1 MSEEFSAD
9 FTAADNTKA
18 IRCGRTDCPVQFYPA
33 GTEFHYLHSN
43 DPSVPGRAVCT
54 PCYHRYLTKKTTK
67 RRPNG
72 ILIIC
77 LPLDFLNICFPAQP
91 LSSELGSGSQ
101 IHEQKVQQQIVK
113 AQRNGKPAQCL
124 NQDGDNELTCA
135 LILAGAASIQHVG
148 ATVLGAGTALH
159 TQAVQVSRSSG
170 PFIQLPGFPVLSAP
184 SSRSQT
190 VSLNP
195 PSLGLTPGYNL
206 NHIGYQ
212 ATRAKM
218 ASNAYAGNS
227 GQIILVEVRVVR
239 LPEGKVKP
247 ILIGVS
253 FSSLLSS
260 TAISNNLQIIL

>member
-18 IRCGRTDCPVQFYPA
+18 IRCGRTDCSVQFYPA

-43 DPSVPGRAVCT
+43 NPSVPGRAVCT
-54 PCYHRYLTKKTTK
+54 PCYHFYLAKNTTK

-72 ILIIC
+72 IWLSSF
-77 LPLDFLNICFPAQP
+77 LQPLNFLNICFLAQP
-91 LSSELGSGSQ
+91 LPSSSESR
-101 IHEQKVQQQIVK
+101 IHEQHVQQQIVK
-113 AQRNGKPAQCL
+113 AQRNGTSVQCL
-124 NQDGDNELTCA
+124 NQANQYGDNKLTHA
-135 LILAGAASIQHVG
+135 LTSASAASIQHVG
-148 ATVLGAGTALH
+148 ATVLTAAGTRSR
-159 TQAVQVSRSSG
+159 TQTAQASHPSG
-170 PFIQLPGFPVLSAP
+170 PFIQLPGFSMRSVP

-190 VSLNP
+190 VNLNP
-195 PSLGLTPGYNL
+195 PGFIPGYNL

-227 GQIILVEVRVVR
+227 GQVILVEVRAVR

-253 FSSLLSS
+253 FLSPLRS
-260 TAISNNLQIIL
+260 INVFLNL